1 MPRLDFVKFR
11 RDDSAAFEGDAMRAV
26 ATIAVALLSIGV
38 VTSVA
43 GAQQPLPPKP
53 DAYGGIDDRAAL
65 AKAMSHTHGSASDN
79 DKRRYIAAKLVAD
92 AVKAGLNDP
101 DSLQWDDLYTNE
113 SGIVVCAEYRARNV
127 FNGMVRKYLS
137 VTRSVASETTAA
149 WNKNCSGKGFFSE
162 KYVIGQW

>member
-1 MPRLDFVKFR
+1 
-11 RDDSAAFEGDAMRAV
+11 MRAL
-26 ATIAVALLSIGV
+26 AKIAIVLFGIGG

-43 GAQQPLPPKP
+43 GAQQAVPPKP
-53 DAYGGIDDRAAL
+53 DVYGGIEERAAL
-65 AKAMSHTHGSASDN
+65 AKAMSNTHGSASEN
-79 DKRRYIAAKLVAD
+79 DAHRYMAAKLVAD

-113 SGIVVCAEYRARNV
+113 YGTVVCAEYRARNV

-137 VTRSVASETTAA
+137 VTKSGASETTAA
-149 WNKNCSGKGFFSE
+149 WNKNCAGKAFFSE